1 MKPNFPD
8 GLRITPSCKPSLPG
22 HSRED
27 DAFGWSAQAEAIERY
42 GIAGRVWEASYI
54 MEEYLD
60 PKAILD
66 PPGIFAAENSTQTA
80 ENGMHGDA
88 AEDGSGSGAP
98 KVILELGSGTG
109 LLSARMAE
117 LASLK
122 NLIIATDLPEVCP
135 LIEKNI
141 GATIKRSAC
150 SVAVRPLAW
159 GDAAHV
165 EALRTEYF
173 SSPNHKALTHIVC
186 SDLVYF
192 PELLAPLLRALLSVS
207 AAPFIDRASP
217 PTIAI
222 SYKVRSLV
230 KESPF
235 WSAFGLWFNF
245 APVLAK
251 DSRGRWRRVGAIE
264 GAGDDAM
271 FLFVAQR
278 KAESL
283 DWPIPD
289 SDEELLGGVGAEGTM
304 SRKGDSTFESLLLM
318 DISD

>member
-8 GLRITPSCKPSLPG
+8 GLRITPSCKPSSPG

-66 PPGIFAAENSTQTA
+66 PPGIFAAE
-80 ENGMHGDA
+80 
-88 AEDGSGSGAP
+88 DGSGSGAP

-117 LASLK
+117 LASPEH
-122 NLIIATDLPEVCP
+122 LIIATDLPEVSCSFAIYLSGSEGVEVCP

-141 GATIKRSAC
+141 GATIKHSAC
-150 SVAVRPLAW
+150 PVAVRPLAW

-217 PTIAI
+217 PTITI

-289 SDEELLGGVGAEGTM
+289 SDEELLSGVGAEGTM

>member
-8 GLRITPSCKPSLPG
+8 GLRITPSCKPSSPG

-54 MEEYLD
+54 MEEYLN

-66 PPGIFAAENSTQTA
+66 PP
-80 ENGMHGDA
+80 
-88 AEDGSGSGAP
+88 EDGSGSGAP

-117 LASLK
+117 LASPED
-122 NLIIATDLPEVCP
+122 LIIATDLPEVCP

-141 GATIKRSAC
+141 GATIKHSAC

-159 GDAAHV
+159 ADAADL

-173 SSPNHKALTHIVC
+173 SSPNHKALTHIAC

-207 AAPFIDRASP
+207 AAPFVDRASP
-217 PTIAI
+217 PAIAI

-235 WSAFGLWFNF
+235 WSAFGLWFDF

-304 SRKGDSTFESLLLM
+304 SSKGDSTFESLLLM
-318 DISD
+318 NISD

>member
-8 GLRITPSCKPSLPG
+8 GLRITPSCKPSSPG

-54 MEEYLD
+54 MEEYLN

-66 PPGIFAAENSTQTA
+66 PP
-80 ENGMHGDA
+80 
-88 AEDGSGSGAP
+88 EDGSGSGAP

-117 LASLK
+117 LASPED
-122 NLIIATDLPEVCP
+122 LIIATDLPEVCP

-141 GATIKRSAC
+141 GATIKHSAC

-159 GDAAHV
+159 ADAADL